1 VIDIQAKFTN
11 LSGNITQLPET
22 VLQAASLLRAA
33 CAARLSGGKSSS
45 LVVAGR
51 EGVPLEPGGVM
62 PSPLIAE
69 TAADLAPSRAEGDGH
84 EWEPVPAA
92 WRVSLRSKCAM

>member
-1 VIDIQAKFTN
+1 VA
-11 LSGNITQLPET
+11 QLPET
-22 VLQAASLLRAA
+22 VVQAAALLRAA
-33 CAARLSGGKSSS
+33 CAARLSAGKTSS

-69 TAADLAPSRAEGDGH
+69 SPTDLGPLRSEGH
-84 EWEPVPAA
+84 EWEPLAGA
-92 WRVSLRSKCAM
+92 WRVSLRSKCSM